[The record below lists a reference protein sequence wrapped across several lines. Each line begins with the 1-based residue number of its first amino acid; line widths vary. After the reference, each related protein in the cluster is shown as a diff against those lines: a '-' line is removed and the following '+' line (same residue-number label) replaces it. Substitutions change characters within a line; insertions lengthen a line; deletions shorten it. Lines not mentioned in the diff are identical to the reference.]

1 MRHTPVEWEYLPV
14 SRLERLGQHT
24 GFTTNALVKVTPRS
38 ASSVWTFGIAQRV
51 SARWSSV

>member
-1 MRHTPVEWEYLPV
+1 LRHTPVEWEYLPV